1 VTISGSP
8 AATDAVG
15 TPYDFTP
22 VAGNTGGAT
31 TTFSVSNLPTWASFN
46 SATGELT
53 GTPTTA
59 GSYAGITIS
68 VSNGQTSASLAPFT
82 VLVTAPAVTPSTASV
97 TLSWLAPTVN
107 TDGTPLTNLS
117 GYRIYY
123 GTDPNAL
130 TQTITLNGSSLLT
143 YVVGNLSG
151 GTWFFAIKAL
161 NSSGVESAESG
172 VASTTIS

>member
-1 VTISGSP
+1 VTISGTP
-8 AATDAVG
+8 TTTDVVG

-53 GTPTTA
+53 GTPTAA
-59 GSYAGITIS
+59 GSYAGITIR

-82 VLVTAPAVTPSTASV
+82 VLVTAPVNVTPNTASV
-97 TLSWLAPTVN
+97 TLSWLAPTQN
-107 TDGTPLTNLS
+107 TDGSALTNLS

-151 GTWFFAIKAL
+151 GTWYFAIRAL

-172 VASTTIS
+172 VATTTI